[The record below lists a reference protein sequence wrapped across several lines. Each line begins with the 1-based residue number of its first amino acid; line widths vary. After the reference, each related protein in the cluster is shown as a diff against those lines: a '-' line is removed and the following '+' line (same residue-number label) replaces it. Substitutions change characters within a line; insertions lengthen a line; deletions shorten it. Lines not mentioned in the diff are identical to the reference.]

1 MLHARYLHS
10 IGIDKCNAPLVT
22 RAVEIRAIEI
32 GLVVNGLVVIRT
44 IIVEFAEAIRIRY
57 ESELADS
64 MVPASLQE
72 FMPQLATSLMID
84 QSAN

>member
-1 MLHARYLHS
+1 MHARYLHS

-44 IIVEFAEAIRIRY
+44 IIVEFAEAI
-57 ESELADS
+57 
-64 MVPASLQE
+64 
-72 FMPQLATSLMID
+72 
-84 QSAN
+84 